1 MGVSAN
7 TKRMFIEQMTNQQ
20 LFDESANIIA
30 KIHNKELELQHLKT
44 RNIHIAEEII
54 RRKKEDKKK
63 KM

>member
-1 MGVSAN
+1 
-7 TKRMFIEQMTNQQ
+7 MFIEQMTNQQ